1 MRMEWG
7 DALELPA
14 ETDSGAIERD
24 EVTITYLSRLV
35 AEARP
40 ELQGVDASLDRLL
53 SGPPPTLP
61 A

>member
-1 MRMEWG
+1 MEWG
-7 DALELPA
+7 DELELPA
-14 ETDSGAIERD
+14 QTDSGAIERN

-35 AEARP
+35 AEPRP
-40 ELQGVDASLDRLL
+40 ELAAVDTSLDRLL